1 VETVPW
7 IAHVHLDDMRDVPG
21 DLAHCNDDRTLPGE
35 GILDLR
41 ALIARLEQC
50 GYAGRYSIEM
60 FDAGLWALPA
70 VEAAHLCYRSLL
82 PLCRD

>member
-1 VETVPW
+1 MT
-7 IAHVHLDDMRDVPG
+7 
-21 DLAHCNDDRTLPGE
+21 AHCRARAYSTC
-35 GILDLR
+35 